1 VYLLDSDHLTILWYD
16 HGKSYETLISRIA
29 DHSDDEFAVSIVTI
43 EEQLRGWLAYVAKA
57 SAIEGAI
64 KGYSKLREVIDR
76 FREINVLDFDSA
88 AAGVFIDLKSQGV
101 RVGTMDL
108 RIAATCN
115 FLCPTCNLQLP
126 LSNLQPATSS
136 PPTSG
141 NCHDH

>member
-1 VYLLDSDHLTILWYD
+1 MYLLDSDHLTILWYD

-64 KGYSKLREVIDR
+64 KDYSKLREVIDR

-108 RIAATCN
+108 RIAAIAIANDLTLLTRN
-115 FLCPTCNLQLP
+115 SIDFERVPNLRFKDW
-126 LSNLQPATSS
+126 TI
-136 PPTSG
+136 
-141 NCHDH
+141 

>member
-108 RIAATCN
+108 RIAAIAIANDLTLLTRN
-115 FLCPTCNLQLP
+115 SIDFERVPNLRFEDW
-126 LSNLQPATSS
+126 TI
-136 PPTSG
+136 
-141 NCHDH
+141 

>member
-108 RIAATCN
+108 RIAAIAIANDLTLLTRN
-115 FLCPTCNLQLP
+115 SIDFERVPNLRFKDW
-126 LSNLQPATSS
+126 TI
-136 PPTSG
+136 
-141 NCHDH
+141 

>member
-1 VYLLDSDHLTILWYD
+1 MYLLDSDHLTILWYD

-108 RIAATCN
+108 RIAAIAIANDLTLLTRN
-115 FLCPTCNLQLP
+115 SIDFERVPNLRFKDW
-126 LSNLQPATSS
+126 TI
-136 PPTSG
+136 
-141 NCHDH
+141 